1 MIRSNK
7 KGFTLLEILIVV
19 VILGVV
25 AGLALPQYFSTIE
38 KSRAQEALSS
48 LSATRQ
54 AMIQY
59 FSETGDYS
67 GAIIGNAANTTGN
80 LSYNPN
86 YPAGGQVLI
95 FSYAL
100 SNLGPATFT
109 ATATRTGGTVVGTV
123 TMNQAGVITKTG
135 AYA

>member
-25 AGLALPQYFSTIE
+25 AGLALPAYFSTIE
-38 KSRAQEALSS
+38 KARAQEALSS

-59 FSETGDYS
+59 FSEQGTY
-67 GAIIGNAANTTGN
+67 ATAQIGTAVADTGN

-86 YPAGGQVLI
+86 YAAGGQVLI

-100 SNLGPATFT
+100 SNLGAATFT
-109 ATATRTGGTVVGTV
+109 ITATRTGGTVVGTV
-123 TMNQAGVITKTG
+123 
-135 AYA
+135 